1 MICFIDQQLR
11 QHATLSLKHKSRR
24 ETQTDGSVELFPE
37 PLLGVGDDGGVD
49 VADVRGGVRV
59 VDRGRHQVA
68 VAPPPEHQ
76 RRHFISTVIVGST
89 SYAST

>member
-49 VADVRGGVRV
+49 VADVGGGVHV
-59 VDRGRHQVA
+59 VDGRGDEVA
-68 VAPPPEHQ
+68 APPEQ
-76 RRHFISTVIVGST
+76 SRRQPHCLGLGLQT
-89 SYAST
+89 